1 MSDLNDW
8 VESLKRAVAPPGQFD
23 TYFPDTTDDDLL
35 GSMLDAYGEC
45 QLDGFF
51 TSGWDLTDAGII
63 TPDIGRGQAALLVIF
78 AGVRIIQT
86 QLLNFK
92 SEQKYEA
99 AGAIFDVKTSSNVLT
114 SILKQ
119 MNDRKKDLILR
130 LRTNSASSA
139 FSMADA
145 YILKAVGSPFTPAGY
160 DDRAYDYNFPY
171 GDW

>member
-23 TYFPDTTDDDLL
+23 TYYPDSTDDDLL
-35 GSMLDAYGEC
+35 GSLLDAYGEC

-51 TSGWDLTDAGII
+51 TTGWELADSGVI
-63 TPDIGRGQAALLVIF
+63 TPDITRGQAALLVIF
-78 AGVRIIQT
+78 AGVRILQT
-86 QLLNFK
+86 QLMNLRN
-92 SEQKYEA
+92 EQKYEA
-99 AGAIFDVKTSSNVLT
+99 AGAIFEVKTSSNVLT

-119 MNDRKKDLILR
+119 MNDRKKELIVR

-145 YILKAVGSPFTPAGY
+145 YILKAVGTPFTLSGY
-160 DDRAYDYNFPY
+160 DRAYDYNLPY